1 MKQGGFRSNSTRVF
15 VFVLICWLAGGI
27 AFAQQSPTGTTS
39 DDSLLKSVAKKSRRV
54 QAEPTEEDISQY
66 EEATKR
72 FSEHGK
78 SFYEG
83 IQNRIQN
90 EYDRKKLELEERYD
104 REVELLETKEID
116 AILATIEQIRK
127 FIKRY
132 PDEPKFTP
140 DALFRLAE
148 LYYLKSKKEYDI
160 DRQGAIARYEQS
172 LRDYDKALEDYDRA
186 MNKWFDEGGKG
197 PEPKPPAEPAPPGPD
212 FTKSL
217 ALYDLIIKKFSDYR
231 YIDVV
236 FYLKAFA
243 HQEREETEQVRLAM
257 KALIK
262 ARPDS
267 RYVGEANLRIGEAY
281 FTDFQYDE
289 ALKYFK
295 LARKI
300 DDAELR
306 DQVLYK
312 LASAYFIIGDYPNAI
327 KTFGELNDYS
337 EIMLQDPEYLRH
349 SYFREESIKYIAY
362 CYQQSTGY
370 WKKAGVRSA
379 VRYFDK
385 LGPKPWAGEVFKA
398 LGDYFKNTTRWDDAI
413 ASYQQAIKRD
423 PWNPGNPQIQD
434 QVIQMY
440 FQKSDEKGQA
450 RERQLLAE
458 QYSPSSEW
466 AKNNVMN
473 PEAVQAAR
481 ELVQESLKNS
491 AMYQHSLAQTTRA
504 QAKETTDEGEAQ
516 RLMDEA
522 NGLYLKAASLYY
534 DYLVNY
540 PNDTDYYEL
549 RYLMADAYFYAGKY
563 REAIREYKVV
573 RDSKLSREHF
583 EDAVFGIL
591 MGYDNLI
598 AMKSKTG
605 QLEATKEEE
614 EQASKDVRE
623 GKITETPFNEDEQ
636 GYIDAADYYALHGKP
651 GQDKHIDEFAYNTAF
666 MYFEHKKLEEA
677 RSRFIQFVEKFP
689 NSPRAGDAARKIVD
703 TYILVRDW
711 VKVQEWSTKL
721 SELALGEGD
730 EKRARVRGEM
740 QKVLSL
746 AIAKNAQ
753 VLQEQGKYE
762 EAAEAYLR
770 VVDRQKDDKEI
781 AAAALYNAA
790 IMYAKANSPAK
801 AMELYKRM
809 VKEFPDAPYSAT
821 AQFNLADAAYSSY
834 NLDEAAVAFQKLY
847 TKYPV
852 KADDPDR
859 ETNLKRNCNARY
871 LHAELMEF
879 NHDYSKAAKLYETY
893 VGKCGDVMEDGA
905 EVLLKAAKL
914 YSRVGDT
921 RRTDQI
927 YKKFVSKYSK
937 DKKQQRWVVD
947 AYRRMGDMY
956 WKRKKTTDAKKYY
969 SKAIEFFHDHHQLA
983 VDPLANE
990 AAAAAEWV
998 FLEQEFEKFKAYKIR
1013 AKRQDKLMEEF
1024 ETKSKMALEMVDRY
1038 KAIFQYKSPEHIL
1051 AAKYR
1056 SGLCLELYGNALF
1069 DAPVPR
1075 DVERM
1080 GDEAIFIY
1088 QDLLNEKTRPIY
1100 NSATQQYMAT
1110 LEEGQRAKLFDSM
1123 WMKRLIEALNRPNL
1137 QEFVTGEFK
1146 ARKQEKS
1153 AFRETVMV
1161 PLRMDDGREKAPV
1174 SKPEEEPGAE
1184 PSEPTEAE
1192 SVDSGAVEGGEVAA
1206 ASDSRG

>member
-1 MKQGGFRSNSTRVF
+1 MSVK
-15 VFVLICWLAGGI
+15 
-27 AFAQQSPTGTTS
+27 PTCV
-39 DDSLLKSVAKKSRRV
+39 SV
-54 QAEPTEEDISQY
+54 
-66 EEATKR
+66 KR
-72 FSEHGK
+72 F
-78 SFYEG
+78 
-83 IQNRIQN
+83 
-90 EYDRKKLELEERYD
+90 
-104 REVELLETKEID
+104 
-116 AILATIEQIRK
+116 
-127 FIKRY
+127 
-132 PDEPKFTP
+132 
-140 DALFRLAE
+140 
-148 LYYLKSKKEYDI
+148 
-160 DRQGAIARYEQS
+160 
-172 LRDYDKALEDYDRA
+172 
-186 MNKWFDEGGKG
+186 
-197 PEPKPPAEPAPPGPD
+197 
-212 FTKSL
+212 
-217 ALYDLIIKKFSDYR
+217 
-231 YIDVV
+231 
-236 FYLKAFA
+236 FA
-243 HQEREETEQVRLAM
+243 
-257 KALIK
+257 
-262 ARPDS
+262 
-267 RYVGEANLRIGEAY
+267 
-281 FTDFQYDE
+281 DFQYKE

-295 LARKI
+295 NAREI
-300 DDAELR
+300 DDPTLR

-312 LASAYFIIGDYPNAI
+312 LASAYFIIGDYDNAI
-327 KTFGELNDYS
+327 KTFGDLNDYS
-337 EIMLQDPEYLRH
+337 EVMNEDPEYLRH

-362 CYQQSTGY
+362 CYQQGKGY
-370 WKKAGVRSA
+370 WKKSGIRNAI
-379 VRYFDK
+379 RYFDK
-385 LGPKPWAGEVFKA
+385 LGPKPWVGEVFKA
-398 LGDYFKNTTRWDDAI
+398 LGDYYKNTTRWDDAV
-413 ASYQQAIKRD
+413 AAYRQAIKRD

-458 QYSPSSEW
+458 SYSPSSEW

-491 AMYQHSLAQTTRA
+491 AMYQHSQAQIVRA
-504 QAKETTDEGEAQ
+504 QAKEATDEGEEA
-516 RLMDEA
+516 RLMREA
-522 NGLYLKAASLYY
+522 NALYLKAASLYY

-540 PNDTDYYEL
+540 PNDNDYYEL

-563 REAIREYKVV
+563 RESIQEYKVV

-591 MGYDNLI
+591 MAYDNLI

-636 GYIDAADYYALHGKP
+636 GYIDAADYYAIHGKP

-677 RSRFIQFVEKFP
+677 RRRFVEFVEKFP
-689 NSPRAGDAARKIVD
+689 KSPRAGDAARKIVD

-711 VKVQEWSTKL
+711 VKVQEWSQKL
-721 SELALGEGD
+721 SDLELGEGD
-730 EKRARVRGEM
+730 EKRERVRGEM

-753 VLQEQGKYE
+753 VLQEQGKYL

-790 IMYAKANSPAK
+790 IMYAKADSPAK

-809 VKEFPDAPYSAT
+809 VKEFPDAPYAAT

-834 NLDEAAVAFQKLY
+834 NLDEAAVAFQRLY

-852 KADDPDR
+852 KKDDPDR

-879 NHDYSKAAKLYETY
+879 NHKYSKAAALYETY
-893 VGKCGDVMEDGA
+893 VAKCGDMMEDGA

-914 YSRVGDT
+914 YSKLGDT
-921 RRTDQI
+921 KRTDRI
-927 YKKFVSKYSK
+927 YKKFVSKYSR
-937 DKKQQRWVVD
+937 DKKQHRWVVD

-956 WKRKKTTDAKKYY
+956 WKRKKTTEAKKYY

-990 AAAAAEWV
+990 AAAASEWV
-998 FLEQEFEKFKAYKIR
+998 FLEKEFDRFKAYKIR
-1013 AKRQDKLMEEF
+1013 AKRQDKLMKEF

-1038 KAIFQYKSPEHIL
+1038 KTIFQYKSPEHIL
-1051 AAKYR
+1051 AAKFR

-1110 LEEGQRAKLFDSM
+1110 LEEAQKAKLYDSV

-1153 AFRETVMV
+1153 SFRETVMV
-1161 PLRMDDGREKAPV
+1161 PLRMDNGKEVVPA
-1174 SKPEEEPGAE
+1174 SAQE
-1184 PSEPTEAE
+1184 SEPEAE
-1192 SVDSGAVEGGEVAA
+1192 SAEPGETEAVETEAVEGGEVAA
-1206 ASDSRG
+1206 ASESRG